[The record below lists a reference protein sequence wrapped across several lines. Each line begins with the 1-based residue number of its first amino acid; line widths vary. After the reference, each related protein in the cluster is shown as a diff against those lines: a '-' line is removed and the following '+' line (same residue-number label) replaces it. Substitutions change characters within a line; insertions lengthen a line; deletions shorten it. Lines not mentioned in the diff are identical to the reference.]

1 MYCTILQICSAP
13 LSLQLHFCYLIHC
26 WLLTCQTLVVVGWP
40 SRRHDPVDVGLAEEG
55 VLPLSVCGFFLLPSC
70 QGSRTGCWCVLWLV
84 IYSLHLLT
92 FWHQDHQRQ
101 CIHRTLYLPP
111 LLSSLSPTH
120 LCLFAVFS
128 VFPPPPLFDRL
139 CCSFKVFPLTA
150 SHSHLSRLYVSHTHR
165 HKHTHTSTL
174 LLSLSDRLSRVVR
187 SCAA

>member
-1 MYCTILQICSAP
+1 M
-13 LSLQLHFCYLIHC
+13 
-26 WLLTCQTLVVVGWP
+26 
-40 SRRHDPVDVGLAEEG
+40 GLAEEG

-128 VFPPPPLFDRL
+128 VFPPPPPFLIAFA
-139 CCSFKVFPLTA
+139 V
-150 SHSHLSRLYVSHTHR
+150 LSRFSLSLLHTLISAASTCL
-165 HKHTHTSTL
+165 THTGTNTHTQA
-174 LLSLSDRLSRVVR
+174 LSCSLCQTDSVGL
-187 SCAA
+187 